1 MPGWEQF
8 LPDEPFEIPPRLGDD
23 AHQITVRR
31 CHLIRRRLI
40 PRGDAQVLNLP
51 QAIEKLAPT
60 RTPRA
65 MANVAKVR
73 VGHFVGIRK
82 KDRSNFVIINPTR
95 DGDIRWLL
103 AQRPDLSNQISE
115 VYLVQDVVIRRS
127 MIDLPVLG
135 ADGA

>member
-1 MPGWEQF
+1 MPDWGRI
-8 LPDEPFEIPPRLGDD
+8 LPEEELQIPPRLGDD
-23 AHQITVRR
+23 AHRLTVRR
-31 CHLIRRRLI
+31 CKIVRRRLV
-40 PRGDAQVLNLP
+40 PRGDSEVLNLP
-51 QAIEKLAPT
+51 AAIEKLAPT

-65 MANVAKVR
+65 MANVAKAR
-73 VGHFVGIRK
+73 VGHFLGIRK

-103 AQRPDLSNQISE
+103 AQRPDLANQISE
-115 VYLVQDVVIRRS
+115 VYLVEDVVIRRS